1 MLGQAGTLANAI
13 ATNASRMT
21 SLTGAGYPANLFVVN
36 PTIAG
41 GGAFVLTNSGS
52 SYYNAGI
59 VEVRRRLSS
68 GVQLQASYTW
78 AKALANAATASAT
91 DFSTPTTLRNR
102 NLDKVPEAFDI
113 RNAIKI
119 NGIYELPFGPGRRF
133 NSSNVVARKI
143 MEGWQIAGVA
153 RFSPEHRSSSLDSPP
168 STRLAGPPEWCSTTS
183 LLRNCSRWSE
193 SIRPASRA
201 RTAE

>member
-119 NGIYELPFGPGRRF
+119 NGIYGRPFGRGPLFNPSKGAGRKFRE
-133 NSSNVVARKI
+133 VWKT
-143 MEGWQIAGVA
+143 AGVPPSQPGTP
-153 RFSPEHRSSSLDSPP
+153 FSP
-168 STRLAGPPEWCSTTS
+168 TGPP
-183 LLRNCSRWSE
+183 
-193 SIRPASRA
+193 P
-201 RTAE
+201 

>member
-143 MEGWQIAGVA
+143 IEGWQIAGVA
-153 RFSPEHRSSSLDSPP
+153 RLQSGTPLFLSGLGAFNATASTGGGVVLHNITSSQLQSMIGIHK
-168 STRLAGPPEWCSTTS
+168 TGR
-183 LLRNCSRWSE
+183 
-193 SIRPASRA
+193 
-201 RTAE
+201 

>member
-1 MLGQAGTLANAI
+1 
-13 ATNASRMT
+13 MT

-153 RFSPEHRSSSLDSPP
+153 RFQSGTPFFLTGLPTFNQTGGATGVVLHNITSSQLQSLVGVYKTGLS
-168 STRLAGPPEWCSTTS
+168 G
-183 LLRNCSRWSE
+183 
-193 SIRPASRA
+193 
-201 RTAE
+201 RTAESSIICRRPPPHRPQV